1 MREIK
6 FRVWDKAINKMI
18 TQENVREFL
27 DEIISEKWE
36 DEFPYSSDEWYPAYE
51 ILTIFDYLKGFQEIT
66 IKRYEPSENRFE
78 LMQFTGLHDKNG
90 KEIYEG
96 DIVKVNLH
104 NYDYGFKQDE
114 IGQIKFVDGSFGFY
128 REISK
133 TEYYFNDLATEVGY
147 GEIDYYEVIGN
158 VWENKELLNETNR

>member
-1 MREIK
+1 MRTIK

-18 TQENVREFL
+18 TQENVRKFL
-27 DEIISEKWE
+27 DETISVKWE

-78 LMQFTGLHDKNG
+78 LMQFTGLHVKNG

-96 DIVKVNLH
+96 DILQIDVDKAWVMWNDKYGYFQLVPIG
-104 NYDYGFKQDE
+104 DYYFDSDV
-114 IGQIKFVDGSFGFY
+114 IGQAL
-128 REISK
+128 
-133 TEYYFNDLATEVGY
+133 EYTKP
-147 GEIDYYEVIGN
+147 EVIGN
-158 VWENKELLNETNR
+158 IYENKELLNETN